1 MTTRLHP
8 SSSAKMLVVAN
19 RRTPHEIVMFFQRDL
34 RRIVS
39 AHTEMFHRLL
49 EEEEGPPLELAAL
62 FEDVGNRYL
71 DIAER
76 IRELRRP
83 RTRAKVTG

>member
-1 MTTRLHP
+1 MTNRLSS
-8 SSSAKMLVVAN
+8 SSSAKMFVVAN
-19 RRTPHEIVMFFQRDL
+19 RQTPREIAMFFQRDL

-39 AHTEMFHRLL
+39 THSEMFRRLL
-49 EEEEGPPLELAAL
+49 DEEGMLPLELAAL

-83 RTRAKVTG
+83 RAKVG